1 MNALAPYLRR
11 SRRGKSVAA
20 LLLAVLFTIGDLQSV
35 ILQWSFMSM
44 GLRGAVMDAVI
55 ASYNKTKEMGK
66 G

>member
-1 MNALAPYLRR
+1 
-11 SRRGKSVAA
+11 
-20 LLLAVLFTIGDLQSV
+20 LFTIGDLQSV